1 MKAIIVDDEP
11 LARERL
17 RMLLNKESDL
27 EILAEF
33 GNGLEVIESFDE
45 LQSDL
50 MFLDIQM
57 PEMGGFE
64 LLKHLAHDQFPV
76 VIFTTAYDQYALRAF
91 ETHAIDY
98 LLKPFK
104 PKRLQESLQRA
115 RDQIASKASRDVAKQ
130 LQNLLKSNELN
141 KEDRQERYLQRLIV
155 KFNDKVKL
163 IKTAEV
169 ECIES
174 AGNYVVAKV
183 GKENH
188 ILRESLTALE
198 NDLHPSRF
206 LRISRSAIVNL
217 DFVKELSVLFKGEH
231 AVVLLDGKELTMTRG
246 MREMEKA
253 LKFF

>member
-64 LLKHLAHDQFPV
+64 LLKHLAHYQFPV